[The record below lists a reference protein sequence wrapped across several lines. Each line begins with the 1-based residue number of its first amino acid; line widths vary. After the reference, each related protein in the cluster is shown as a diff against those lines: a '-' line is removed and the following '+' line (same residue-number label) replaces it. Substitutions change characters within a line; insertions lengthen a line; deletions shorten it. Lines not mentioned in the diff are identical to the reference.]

1 VQRHQTIN
9 LFQSLHTQFGLDRT
23 YHLPEI
29 KIDDDLLVPQVMCRN
44 DRVGAVYFD
53 MQGACYYPSDPQ
65 CTMSQLLNRSG
76 IIRTVLTINLGQPK
90 RYNPHCFGFLD
101 EKLSL
106 EEIDA
111 LQAWEYDFEWGGAQT
126 CCFFE
131 QGNIVT
137 MGLSVGYHPS

>member
-1 VQRHQTIN
+1 MIRGVLIN
-9 LFQSLHTQFGLDRT
+9 
-23 YHLPEI
+23 
-29 KIDDDLLVPQVMCRN
+29 
-44 DRVGAVYFD
+44 
-53 MQGACYYPSDPQ
+53 
-65 CTMSQLLNRSG
+65 
-76 IIRTVLTINLGQPK
+76 NLGQPK

-101 EKLSL
+101 EKLTS

-111 LQAWEYDFEWGGAQT
+111 LQAWEYDFKWGGAQT